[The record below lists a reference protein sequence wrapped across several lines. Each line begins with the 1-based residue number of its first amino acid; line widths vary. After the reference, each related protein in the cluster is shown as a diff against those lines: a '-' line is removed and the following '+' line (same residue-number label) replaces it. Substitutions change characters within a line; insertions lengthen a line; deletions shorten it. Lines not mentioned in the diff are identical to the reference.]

1 MHLTTPYQINKMT
14 GEMYCNFYN
23 HHYGLPIVN
32 CRFFNSYCPGEAPG
46 QYSNGRGNPGLYLC
60 VGPCAGIDKSRLLP
74 ECGRGELQP
83 GLRSRDQD

>member
-32 CRFFNSYCPGEAPG
+32 CRFFNSYGPGEVPG
-46 QYSNGRGNPGLYLC
+46 QYRKYRALFI
-60 VGPCAGIDKSRLLP
+60 VKD
-74 ECGRGELQP
+74 EELVEVIAITKHY
-83 GLRSRDQD
+83 RK